1 MTQNETTR
9 DPAGAVRQNRTV
21 IITGAAHGIGAAYA
35 DRLARDGWNVVIA
48 DLDGAAAEAKAK
60 ELVGSGAKALACRA
74 DISDEADIAGL
85 IEATI
90 DEFGSITG
98 LVNNAAVFSVV
109 PMSRAPYDDIPLDE
123 WDLML
128 RVNIRGTW
136 QMSRAALANMKEHGY
151 GKIVNISSGTALKGS
166 ASRIH
171 YVSSKAAILGLTK
184 TLAREVGAL
193 GVTVNCVAPGSTLSE
208 ESPDESVIE
217 HRKARI
223 ADRALPRVQVPA
235 DLVGAVSFFLSRDS
249 DFITGQTLVVD
260 GGTVMH

>member
-1 MTQNETTR
+1 MTKNDATR

-35 DRLARDGWNVVIA
+35 DRLVRDGWNVVIA

-60 ELVGSGAKALACRA
+60 ELVGSGAKALAYRA
-74 DISDEADIAGL
+74 DISDEADISGL

-90 DEFGSITG
+90 DEFGAITG
-98 LVNNAAVFSVV
+98 LVSNAAVFSVV
-109 PMSRAPYDDIPLDE
+109 PMSRASYDDIPLDE

-151 GKIVNISSGTALKGS
+151 GKIVNISSGTALKVS

-171 YVSSKAAILGLTK
+171 YVSSK
-184 TLAREVGAL
+184 
-193 GVTVNCVAPGSTLSE
+193 
-208 ESPDESVIE
+208 
-217 HRKARI
+217 
-223 ADRALPRVQVPA
+223 
-235 DLVGAVSFFLSRDS
+235 
-249 DFITGQTLVVD
+249 
-260 GGTVMH
+260 

>member
-1 MTQNETTR
+1 MAASGEIASA
-9 DPAGAVRQNRTV
+9 AGRSTERKTV
-21 IITGAAHGIGAAYA
+21 IVTGAAHGIGAAYA
-35 DRLARDGWNVVIA
+35 DRLSTDGWNVVLA
-48 DLDGAAAEAKAK
+48 DLDDAAAQAKAK
-60 ELVGSGAKALACRA
+60 ELMGNGGRALACRA
-74 DISDEADIAGL
+74 DISDEADVHQL
-85 IEATI
+85 VETAT
-90 DEFGSITG
+90 DEFGPITG

-109 PMSRAPYDDIPLDE
+109 PMSRAPYDEIALDE
-123 WDLML
+123 WDLMM

-136 QMSRAALANMKEHGY
+136 QMSRAALTSMREQGY

-184 TLAREVGAL
+184 TLAREVGAF

-208 ESPDESVIE
+208 ESPDDSVVE
-217 HRKARI
+217 HRKARV

-235 DLVGAVSFFLSRDS
+235 DLVGAVSFFLSPDS